1 MCLSSIGMFFTLQTS
16 LILSVFFVI
25 LIFVGFAL
33 GQYSF
38 NTMVPLVLRDNRVGM
53 GTGFYQL
60 NNFVGVSVGPAI
72 FTRLMIVNGGTKWEV
87 CFMCMFKFRSCN
99 LFLASY
105 EKLKVLQT
113 LKLSFS

>member
-1 MCLSSIGMFFTLQTS
+1 MFFTLQTS

-38 NTMVPLVLRDNRVGM
+38 NTMVPLVLRSNRVGM

-72 FTRLMIVNGGTKWEV
+72 FTRLMIVNGGTKWG
-87 CFMCMFKFRSCN
+87 
-99 LFLASY
+99 Y
-105 EKLKVLQT
+105 VLCAC
-113 LKLSFS
+113 LSLGVAIYFWHHMKN